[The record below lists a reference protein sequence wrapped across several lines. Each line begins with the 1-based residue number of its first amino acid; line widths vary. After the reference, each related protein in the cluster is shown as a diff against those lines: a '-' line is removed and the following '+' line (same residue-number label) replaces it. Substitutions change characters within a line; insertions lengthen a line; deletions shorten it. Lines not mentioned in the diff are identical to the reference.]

1 MKKGEKDTMHKVLV
15 SGYYGFGNTGD
26 EAILEA
32 IVESLKKLNNSIQIT
47 ALSADPEMTRKL
59 HGISAVKRTSPL
71 SILKEIIAS
80 DLVISG
86 GGGLLQDVTSS
97 RSIPYYLMIV
107 YMAKKM
113 GKKVMFYANG
123 VGPVYRDINKRM
135 IRLVGN
141 TVDLISVRDEHSK
154 KELENLGVK
163 KPPLVVTADPAFVL
177 EPIKDEE
184 GFSILNEQKI
194 VLDDSRI
201 KVGISLR
208 PWNLGRSREIIAGA
222 CDYVSKTFGADIV
235 FLPMQFPKDFY
246 ESLEVMKLMKN
257 RAHILEKPMGPRE
270 LLWLSGKM
278 DLIFGM
284 RLHALIFGAM
294 MGVPL
299 LGLIYDP
306 KVEHFLDM
314 VNQPSA
320 GKPGELDI
328 IKLCSL
334 LEEALKHKEE
344 TRNFLLNVKEELKD
358 KAFENAVL
366 AMELLEGHI

>member
-26 EAILEA
+26 EAILAA
-32 IVESLKKLNNSIQIT
+32 IVESLKKLNNNIEIT
-47 ALSADPEMTRKL
+47 ALSADPDMTRKL

-71 SILKEIIAS
+71 NILKEITRS

-97 RSIPYYLMIV
+97 RSIPYYLFIV

-123 VGPVYRDINKRM
+123 VGPVYREINKRM
-135 IRLVGN
+135 IKLVGN
-141 TVDLISVRDEHSK
+141 TVDLITVRDNASK
-154 KELENLGVK
+154 EQLENLGVR
-163 KPPLVVTADPAFVL
+163 KPPLLVTADPAFVL
-177 EPIKDEE
+177 EPVKDEK
-184 GFSILNEQKI
+184 GFSILRENKI
-194 VLDDSRI
+194 MLDDARI

-208 PWNLGRSREIIAGA
+208 PWNLGRGREIIAKA
-222 CDYVSKTFGADIV
+222 CDYMAKTFSADIV
-235 FLPMQFPKDFY
+235 FLPMQFPKDY
-246 ESLEVMKLMKN
+246 NESLEVMKLMKQE
-257 RAHILEKPMGPRE
+257 AHVLEKPMGPRE
-270 LLWLSGKM
+270 LLWVSGKM

-314 VNQPSA
+314 VKQPSA
-320 GKPGELDI
+320 GRPGELDI

-334 LEEALKHKEE
+334 LEEVLKHKEE
-344 TRNFLLNVKEELKD
+344 TRSFLLKIKEELRE
-358 KAFENAVL
+358 KALRNAEL
-366 AMELLEGHI
+366 ALELLEGHI

>member
-1 MKKGEKDTMHKVLV
+1 MHKVLV

-26 EAILEA
+26 EAILAA
-32 IVESLKKLNNSIQIT
+32 IVESLKKLNSNIQIT
-47 ALSADPEMTRKL
+47 ALSADPDITTKL
-59 HGISAVKRTSPL
+59 HGIFSVKRTSPL
-71 SILKEIIAS
+71 HILKEIAGA

-97 RSIPYYLMIV
+97 RSIPYYLFIV

-123 VGPVYRDINKRM
+123 VGPVFRDINKRL

-141 TVDLISVRDEHSK
+141 TVDLITVRDEHSK

-163 KPPLVVTADPAFVL
+163 NPPLVVTADPAFVL
-177 EPIKDEE
+177 EPVKDEE
-184 GFSILNEQKI
+184 GFSILNENKI
-194 VLDDSRI
+194 FLDDSRI

-208 PWNLGRSREIIAGA
+208 PWNLGKSREIIAGA
-222 CDYVSKTFGADIV
+222 CDYLAKTVNADIV
-235 FLPMQFPKDFY
+235 FLPMQFPKDY
-246 ESLEVMKLMKN
+246 NESLEVMKLMKSK
-257 RAHILEKPMGPRE
+257 ADILEKPMDPRE

-299 LGLIYDP
+299 VGLIYDP
-306 KVEHFLDM
+306 KVEHFLAR

-320 GKPGELDI
+320 GRPGELDL
-328 IKLCSL
+328 IKLCHL
-334 LEEALKHKEE
+334 LEETLKQKEE
-344 TRNFLLNVKEELKD
+344 RRNFLLNIKEELRE
-358 KAFENAVL
+358 KAFKNAIL
-366 AMELLEGHI
+366 ALDLLEGHV